1 MAEKKKILDGLNRYV
16 EKLDE
21 LRKIG
26 GAIAELGIMKD
37 EYGRK
42 MFAEKLVSRVNEMRS
57 DLYML
62 EHYMEQLNQLEEGTI
77 DNDEPV
83 TEDDLPFD
91 GKEEKD

>member
-26 GAIAELGIMKD
+26 GAITELGIMKD

-91 GKEEKD
+91 GKEDKE

>member
-26 GAIAELGIMKD
+26 GAITELGIMKD

-77 DNDEPV
+77 DNDDPV

-91 GKEEKD
+91 GKEDKE

>member
-1 MAEKKKILDGLNRYV
+1 MAEKKKILDELNRYV

-26 GAIAELGIMKD
+26 GAITEFGIMKD

-91 GKEEKD
+91 GKEAL